1 MVDRATEF
9 APVKD
14 ADVEGNPKP
23 DTPAW
28 ARRMI
33 LAEST
38 QWLDQAAKDGLRLDP
53 SSRGRVEVSSLLSYD
68 GSGFSWIKRMYK
80 KTPLGSSTGGYIDHE
95 GDYIEADFV
104 Y

>member
-1 MVDRATEF
+1 M
-9 APVKD
+9 
-14 ADVEGNPKP
+14 N
-23 DTPAW
+23 
-28 ARRMI
+28 
-33 LAEST
+33 
-38 QWLDQAAKDGLRLDP
+38 P